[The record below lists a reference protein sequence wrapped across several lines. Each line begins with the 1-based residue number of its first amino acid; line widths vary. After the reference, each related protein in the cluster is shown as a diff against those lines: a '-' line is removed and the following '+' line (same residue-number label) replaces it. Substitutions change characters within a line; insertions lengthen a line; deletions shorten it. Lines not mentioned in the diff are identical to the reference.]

1 MLANFCSAMQFCL
14 ISELIT
20 NSIKSQCGGCFLARR
35 KLYKI
40 YVQTSGDT
48 CHQSRA
54 KYSTQSSRSHSQ
66 TVLPSLCRICHFR
79 FDNIIYTIYT
89 TKKRAAPT
97 LKSSQKNGEATG
109 ASNLVAHKAPQKNL
123 YNLLLCKRYTN
134 KHFGESPFLCVG
146 LIFKSDN
153 DWNQSGF
160 GICHPNPILFWHFHF
175 RKIELSS
182 WQLEIILF

>member
-1 MLANFCSAMQFCL
+1 LFITLKIFNSRTSKNFL
-14 ISELIT
+14 ELL
-20 NSIKSQCGGCFLARR
+20 KQ
-35 KLYKI
+35 LYYI
-40 YVQTSGDT
+40 HD
-48 CHQSRA
+48 
-54 KYSTQSSRSHSQ
+54 
-66 TVLPSLCRICHFR
+66 
-79 FDNIIYTIYT
+79 
-89 TKKRAAPT
+89 KKRAAPT

-109 ASNLVAHKAPQKNL
+109 ASNLVAHKATQKNL